1 MDNQDRQPKLKVV
14 RKRRKSVKSRIR
26 ARANEQAKLAALEAR
41 KVAALEYVGELM
53 EEAIALM
60 KAEGF
65 RASRPRYEAQ
75 APQPVAVTPTV
86 QHPCT
91 WCGREGT
98 HGNEDGTGWVCD
110 AHFQYEVGG
119 AIEAK
124 GGQNLFEQMNRK
136 PVTPPP
142 RAITKP
148 SGPKLIIHPTAAEA
162 SGRTERPEPH
172 VIDPLKGAID
182 AAANAGVDSDET
194 GTQ

>member
-1 MDNQDRQPKLKVV
+1 MEQEHQPKLKVV
-14 RKRRKSVKSRIR
+14 RRRRKSVKSRIR

-53 EEAIALM
+53 EEAISLL

-65 RASRPRYEAQ
+65 KLSRPRYDTA
-75 APQPVAVTPTV
+75 QPVAVTPTA

-98 HGNEDGTGWVCD
+98 HRNEDGSGWVCD

-119 AIEAK
+119 AVEAK
-124 GGQNLFEQMNRK
+124 GGQNLFEQMSKK
-136 PVTPPP
+136 PIVAAP
-142 RAITKP
+142 RAPAKP
-148 SGPKLIIHPTAAEA
+148 SGPKLVIHPNASETA
-162 SGRTERPEPH
+162 GKIERPEPH

-182 AAANAGVDSDET
+182 AAANAGVDSEET
-194 GTQ
+194 GTE